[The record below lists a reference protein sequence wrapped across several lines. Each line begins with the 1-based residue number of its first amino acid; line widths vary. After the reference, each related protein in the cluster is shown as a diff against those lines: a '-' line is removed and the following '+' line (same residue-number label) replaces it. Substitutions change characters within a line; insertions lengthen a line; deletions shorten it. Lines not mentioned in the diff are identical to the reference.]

1 MEIATRHFV
10 RPEHMNHHQTLYAGY
25 ISEWVTEAAMIG
37 VTGLLKSTEN
47 VVLAAVKEISVTKE
61 VVSGVILELWQ
72 ETKRIGTTSV
82 EIQVTGRNFLTGE
95 VILPEAPSL
104 SQWTSRAEKSRMDC
118 DKVLFG
124 SRRRR
129 IQII

>member
-1 MEIATRHFV
+1 MEEAMEIATRHFV

-82 EIQVTGRNFLTGE
+82 EIQITGRNFLTGE
-95 VILPEAPSL
+95 VHL
-104 SQWTSRAEKSRMDC
+104 T
-118 DKVLFG
+118 G
-124 SRRRR
+124 SAVFVTVDEQGRKIPHGLR
-129 IQII
+129 

>member
-95 VILPEAPSL
+95 VYL
-104 SQWTSRAEKSRMDC
+104 T
-118 DKVLFG
+118 G
-124 SRRRR
+124 SAVFVTVDEQGRKIPHGLR
-129 IQII
+129 